1 MNTHQARRIAA
12 AVLALSTLPAVV
24 HAASVLDQNNPVLP
38 LYTSLSNSSN
48 VVYEQS
54 VTAGL
59 TGQLSGIELYTVA
72 SPAVSDVVSIRVGSS
87 TVYSS
92 TVSLAAS
99 NGSPFVTG
107 TFIDVSAANIALS
120 AGQTFYIDVAGNGSG
135 SLGASTALYNGAGS
149 LTETVSGTTIAP
161 PSGINSLAFQTYVSA
176 VPVPASA
183 WLLGSGL
190 LGLVGMARRRKTA

>member
-1 MNTHQARRIAA
+1 MNTHQARRFAA
-12 AVLALSTLPAVV
+12 AVLALSTLPAIA

-38 LYTSLSNSSN
+38 LYTSLSNLSN

-59 TGQLSGIELYTVA
+59 SGQLSGIELYTIA
-72 SPAVSDVVSIRVGSS
+72 SSTFSDVVSIRVGAS

-99 NGSPFVTG
+99 SASPFVTG
-107 TFIDVSAANIALS
+107 TYIDVTSANITLN
-120 AGQTFYIDVAGNGSG
+120 AGDTFYIDVAGSGSG
-135 SLGASTALYNGAGS
+135 SLGASTAVYNGAGS
-149 LTETVSGTTIAP
+149 LTETVSGVTIPP